1 MILNK
6 LRKWLPMALGLAV
19 GVFGAGTAT
28 TAAAAPATVIFVH
41 GFMGFCEDEAL
52 GYKYWGG
59 LDDIPAQLRAAYPDM
74 ASYSVCVGPLS
85 SNYDRAIELFWKIK
99 GGCIDYGA
107 NHAATHGHDRYFK
120 NSSVARN
127 TADTRQ
133 CPAASATAI
142 KNRAVYPVWDEAHP
156 VHIIAH
162 SQGGQT
168 ARVLAQLLAN
178 GGISPESDGNLF
190 AGNTVNA
197 RWIKSVTTI
206 STPNDGTTLV
216 NSITDY
222 VPFVQTLAAGLAT
235 FVGANPLLTDFAYD
249 FKLDQWDVP
258 TKNASENF
266 SDYMYRV
273 LNNNPKKIFT
283 DRNVRDISTF
293 DLSPDGA
300 MRTND
305 WVVDQPDHYYFSV
318 STRANTTGWISGW
331 AYPRWDANPLIG
343 LFCGPGFMGNF
354 SSGGAPAID
363 TSWRDSDCVVPTRAQ
378 KAPTLRISRTAPL
391 GTASS
396 ARTVVIKDISAGA
409 TAQKGAWNWKGTQD
423 TFDHLDIVGWTLG
436 WSSTDKLNWYKA
448 HINQL
453 RALP

>member
-1 MILNK
+1 MLLQTLK
-6 LRKWLPMALGLAV
+6 KSLFTALAV
-19 GVFGAGTAT
+19 AVCLFAGAGQAQ
-28 TAAAAPATVIFVH
+28 AAPATVIFVH

-52 GYKYWGG
+52 GYRYWGG

-74 ASYSVCVGPLS
+74 ATYSVCVGPLS
-85 SNYDRAIELFWKIK
+85 SNYDRAVELFWKIK

-120 NSSVARN
+120 NSAAARN
-127 TADTRQ
+127 TADARQ
-133 CPAASATAI
+133 CPSPTTTDL
-142 KNRAVYPVWDEAHP
+142 KNRAVYTPWDEAHP

-178 GGISPESDGNLF
+178 GGVSPEGDGNLF
-190 AGNTVNA
+190 AGQPVNA
-197 RWIKSVTTI
+197 RWIKSITTI
-206 STPNDGTTLV
+206 ATPNDGTTLV

-222 VPFVQTLAAGLAT
+222 VPFVQTLAAGIAT
-235 FVGANPLLTDFAYD
+235 FVGANPLLNDFVYD

-258 TKNASENF
+258 TKSGSENF

-293 DLSPDGA
+293 DLSVDGA
-300 MRTND
+300 LRTND
-305 WVVDQPDHYYFSV
+305 WVQDQPDHYYFSF
-318 STRANTTGWISGW
+318 STRANTNGWISGW

-343 LFCGPGFMGNF
+343 MFCGPGFMGNF
-354 SSGGAPAID
+354 SSSTGPVID
-363 TSWRDSDCVVPTRAQ
+363 SSWRDSDCVVPTRAQ
-378 KAPTLRISRTAPL
+378 KAPTLKISRTAPL
-391 GTASS
+391 GTAAS
-396 ARTVVIKDISAGA
+396 ARAVVVNDISSSGA
-409 TAQKGAWNWKGTQD
+409 PQKGAWNWKGLRD
-423 TFDHLDIVGWTLG
+423 SYDHLDITGWTLG

-453 RALP
+453 RSLP

>member
-1 MILNK
+1 MLLQTLK
-6 LRKWLPMALGLAV
+6 KSLFTALAV
-19 GVFGAGTAT
+19 VACLFAGAGQAQ
-28 TAAAAPATVIFVH
+28 AAPATVIFVH

-52 GYKYWGG
+52 GYRYWGG

-74 ASYSVCVGPLS
+74 ATYSVCVGPLS

-107 NHAATHGHDRYFK
+107 THAATHGHQRYFK
-120 NSSVARN
+120 NSSTARN
-127 TADTRQ
+127 TADARQ
-133 CPAASATAI
+133 CPSPTAADL
-142 KNRAVYPVWDEAHP
+142 KNRAVYTAWDEAHP

-178 GGISPESDGNLF
+178 GGVSPEGDGNLF
-190 AGNTVNA
+190 AGQPVNA
-197 RWIKSVTTI
+197 RWIKSITTI
-206 STPNDGTTLV
+206 ATPNDGTTLV
-216 NSITDY
+216 SNITDY
-222 VPFVQTLAAGLAT
+222 VPFVQTLAAGIAT
-235 FVGANPLLTDFAYD
+235 FVGANPLLNDFVYD

-258 TKNASENF
+258 TKSGSENF

-293 DLSPDGA
+293 DLSVDGA
-300 MRTND
+300 LRTND
-305 WVVDQPDHYYFSV
+305 WVQDHPDHYYFSF
-318 STRANTTGWISGW
+318 STRANTNGWISGW

-354 SSGGAPAID
+354 SSSTAPVID
-363 TSWRDSDCVVPTRAQ
+363 SSWRDSDCVVPTRAQ
-378 KAPTLRISRTAPL
+378 KAPTLKIGRTAPL
-391 GTASS
+391 GTAAA
-396 ARTVVIKDISAGA
+396 ARAVVVNDISSSGA
-409 TAQKGAWNWKGTQD
+409 PQKGAWNWKGLRD
-423 TFDHLDIVGWTLG
+423 SYDHLDITGWTLG

-453 RALP
+453 RSLP